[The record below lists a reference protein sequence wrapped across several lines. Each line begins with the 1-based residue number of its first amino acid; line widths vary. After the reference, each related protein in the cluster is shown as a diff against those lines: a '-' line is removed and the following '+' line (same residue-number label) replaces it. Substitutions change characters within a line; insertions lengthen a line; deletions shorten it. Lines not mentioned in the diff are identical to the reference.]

1 MHTTT
6 ITETGALPASLLAPG
21 HVTVEGVVE
30 GVYPFTADDGAGM
43 VRVEYVGGNATE
55 HAEDDDV
62 TVLATV
68 NLTVLHALQDA
79 DR

>member
-1 MHTTT
+1 MRTTT

-30 GVYPFTADDGAGM
+30 GIYPFTADEGAM

-68 NLTVLHALQDA
+68 NLIVLHALQDA